1 MYDKRAIL
9 KKIKAIYDDGGNVI
23 QYLRKISEERQNSI
37 EDIMV
42 SYDFQAGTYT
52 KMMLDKA
59 PGGIVTE
66 NAARNF
72 MNVISRLNLGRSYSI
87 LEAGTGEAS
96 FLKELLPDAQ
106 ANGRDVYGFDI
117 SWSRIKYA
125 CNYTKEYIKSG
136 GVNLFVGDM
145 FSIPLA
151 DDSIDVVFTSFA
163 MEPNGGHERELM
175 KELYRVTG
183 KYLILQEP
191 AYELA
196 SEEAQA
202 RMREHGYVRGL
213 PKTAKDLSMDVVE
226 YSLLPEDCCFDYN
239 VGGIMIIRKD
249 TPEHNWSSQSRY
261 ICPVTHTP
269 LVDYGDAMFS
279 KNSLL
284 AYPKL
289 AGIPMLT
296 ESNAI
301 VATKFLDE

>member
-59 PGGIVTE
+59 PGGIVKE

-136 GVNLFVGDM
+136 G
-145 FSIPLA
+145 
-151 DDSIDVVFTSFA
+151 
-163 MEPNGGHERELM
+163 
-175 KELYRVTG
+175 G
-183 KYLILQEP
+183 KP
-191 AYELA
+191 
-196 SEEAQA
+196 
-202 RMREHGYVRGL
+202 VR
-213 PKTAKDLSMDVVE
+213 
-226 YSLLPEDCCFDYN
+226 
-239 VGGIMIIRKD
+239 R
-249 TPEHNWSSQSRY
+249 
-261 ICPVTHTP
+261 
-269 LVDYGDAMFS
+269 
-279 KNSLL
+279 
-284 AYPKL
+284 
-289 AGIPMLT
+289 
-296 ESNAI
+296 
-301 VATKFLDE
+301 